1 MAFVAMGGPF
11 VTGGV
16 LGQNI
21 VEGCA
26 VSISASGLHYDLPT
40 VMLAA
45 SGATNVFVA
54 LATPDQFPRPTW
66 QGFFSRNS
74 QTTFL
79 TNEAQYQTGLQP
91 YLIESGQR
99 GPAYLVGPSL
109 LDEPTLY
116 SGWMVQLH
124 QGGAYTLTA
133 NNFVDSAAIRNV
145 GAKVQVGANGKF
157 QYHASSN
164 IVGWVR
170 EYRADNGHLTIVLDQ
185 RTV

>member
-16 LGQNI
+16 LGQDI
-21 VEGCA
+21 TEGCA

-40 VMLAA
+40 VLLAA

-66 QGFFSRNS
+66 KGFFNRNS
-74 QTTFL
+74 QTVFTDNDAL
-79 TNEAQYQTGLQP
+79 YTTGLQTF
-91 YLIESGQR
+91 LIDSGQR

-109 LDEPTLY
+109 LEEPTLF

-124 QGGAYTLTA
+124 QGGAYTLTTG
-133 NNFVDSAAIRNV
+133 NYVDSDAIHNI
-145 GAKVQVGANGKF
+145 GQTVQVGANGKF
-157 QYHASSN
+157 QAAASN
-164 IVGWVR
+164 VVGWVR
-170 EYRADNGHLTIVLDQ
+170 EYRRDNGHLTIVLDQ

>member
-16 LGQNI
+16 LGQDI
-21 VEGCA
+21 TEGCA

-40 VMLAA
+40 VMLAT
-45 SGATNVFVA
+45 SGSTNVFIA

-66 QGFFSRNS
+66 KGFFNRTS
-74 QTTFL
+74 QTTFN
-79 TNEAQYQTGLQP
+79 TNEGLYNTNLQTF
-91 YLIESGQR
+91 LIDSGQR

-109 LDEPTLY
+109 LEEPVLY

-124 QGGAYTLTA
+124 QGGAYTLTTA
-133 NNFVDSAAIRNV
+133 NYFDSASIHNI
-145 GAKVQVGANGKF
+145 GQKVQVGANGKF
-157 QYHASSN
+157 QANASN
-164 IVGWVR
+164 VVGWVR

>member
-21 VEGCA
+21 TEGCA
-26 VSISASGLHYDLPT
+26 VAISASGLHYDLPT
-40 VMLAA
+40 VLLAA

-54 LATPDQFPRPTW
+54 LATPDQFPRPTY
-66 QGFFSRNS
+66 QGFFNRNS
-74 QTTFL
+74 QTVYN
-79 TNEAQYQTGLQP
+79 TNEAQYTTGLNP

-99 GPAYLVGPSL
+99 GAQYLVGPSL

-133 NNFVDSAAIRNV
+133 GNFVDSTAIRQI

-157 QYHASSN
+157 QASNSN
-164 IVGWVR
+164 VVGWVR

>member
-16 LGQNI
+16 LGQDLT
-21 VEGCA
+21 EGVA
-26 VSISASGLHYDLPT
+26 VQISASGLHYDLPT
-40 VMLAA
+40 VLLAA
-45 SGATNVFVA
+45 SGSTNVFVV
-54 LATPDQFPRPTW
+54 LATPDQFARPTMK
-66 QGFFSRNS
+66 GFFNHNS
-74 QTTFL
+74 QTVFL
-79 TNEAQYQTGLQP
+79 TNEAPYTTGLQP
-91 YLIESGQR
+91 YLIESGQH
-99 GPAYLVGPSL
+99 GAQYLVGPSL
-109 LDEPTLY
+109 LNEPLLY

-133 NNFVDSAAIRNV
+133 NNFVDSPAIRQI

-157 QYHASSN
+157 QAASAN

-170 EYRADNGHLTIVLDQ
+170 EYRADNGNLTIVLDQ